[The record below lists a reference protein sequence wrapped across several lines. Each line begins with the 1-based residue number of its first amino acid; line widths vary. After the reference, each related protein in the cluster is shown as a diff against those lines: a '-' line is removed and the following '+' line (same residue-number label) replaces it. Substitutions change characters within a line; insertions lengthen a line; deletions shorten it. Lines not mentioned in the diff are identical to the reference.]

1 MRPFKFYQQLVSLS
15 TLMAIMLVISS
26 CSSATQSTSSKPTS
40 QPAKIQ
46 SPTATSLSIR
56 SMRVDLGGYQLYVRC
71 MGQGTPT
78 VLFEEGLGNDVSVW
92 DHVQPEVAQFTQACA
107 YDRAN
112 NGQSDKRPATIKISA
127 QQIAKELHT
136 LLLNGHIPGPYVLV
150 GHSVGGL
157 FVQMYASLYPHDVSG
172 VVLVDSTHPE
182 QAKRLAAALGPAFT
196 MQARQSFPVEGMTY
210 DDLLAIQAQVDAL
223 KNQFPD
229 VPLLVLVRSR
239 FNPGPTWTADQLR
252 QAWMSLQLDLSK
264 RSSRGKLLIA
274 ENSSHDI
281 PNDRPDLVIQ
291 SIHEVF
297 QESQHA

>member
-1 MRPFKFYQQLVSLS
+1 
-15 TLMAIMLVISS
+15 MAIMLVISS
-26 CSSATQSTSSKPTS
+26 CSSATRPTSSKPAS

-71 MGQGTPT
+71 MGKGTPT

-92 DHVQPEVAQFTQACA
+92 DHVQPGVAQFTQACA

-157 FVQMYASLYPHDVSG
+157 FVQMYANLYPHDVSG

-196 MQARQSFPVEGMTY
+196 IQARQSFPVEGMAY

-223 KNQFPD
+223 KNEFPD
-229 VPLLVLVRSR
+229 VPLIVLVRSR

-252 QAWMSLQLDLSK
+252 QAWMSLQIDLSK

-291 SIHEVF
+291 SIHEVV

>member
-1 MRPFKFYQQLVSLS
+1 MRPFKSYLHLVSLS

-26 CSSATQSTSSKPTS
+26 CGSATQSTSSKPTS

-78 VLFEEGLGNDVSVW
+78 VLFEEGLGNDVSIW

-136 LLLNGHIPGPYVLV
+136 LLLNGHIRGPYVLV

-157 FVQMYASLYPHDVSG
+157 FAQMYASLYPQNVVG

-182 QAKRLAAALGPAFT
+182 QSKRLAAALGPAFT
-196 MQARQSFPVEGMTY
+196 IQARQSFPVEGMTY
-210 DDLLAIQAQVDAL
+210 DDLLAIH
-223 KNQFPD
+223 
-229 VPLLVLVRSR
+229 VPLIVLVRSR
-239 FNPGPTWTADQLR
+239 FNSGPTWTADQLR
-252 QAWMSLQLDLSK
+252 QAWMSLQIDLSK
-264 RSSRGKLLIA
+264 RSSKGKLLIA

-291 SIHEVF
+291 SIHEVV